1 MALPRPE
8 IMAPKLT
15 PEELLRRMCLRHG
28 LPPDYA
34 IKLIPV
40 VRRAMDS
47 PEEVRERILTMV
59 DGNLAQH
66 AADRTLEPPEA
77 RDPDDAVLLAVARLM
92 HHWTPSDAALDPDS
106 DYGGLDL
113 TGFGTP

>member
-1 MALPRPE
+1 MDPE
-8 IMAPKLT
+8 KN
-15 PEELLRRMCLRHG
+15 PEELLRRMCIRHG

-34 IKLIPV
+34 IQLIPV

-47 PEEVRERILTMV
+47 PDEIRERILAMV

-66 AADRTLEPPEA
+66 AADRESGPPKA

-92 HHWTPSDAALDPDS
+92 HHWTPSDAALDPN
-106 DYGGLDL
+106 GGFEGLD
-113 TGFGTP
+113 FGGIAGA